1 MMRKVYLNIVLLLAF
16 AYGSYGVIEHA
27 HVYFTP
33 SHWQYYYY
41 GASPWALLYGSLK
54 AWHRSFTWRR
64 MAAQRYA
71 APVLSRGEHRAGKKQ
86 QGQNILEYASAG
98 LLLLS
103 IAAILTQ
110 FGASH
115 IAWWIGSL
123 MGTWIA
129 LRLTLKR
136 VTRP

>member
-1 MMRKVYLNIVLLLAF
+1 MRKVYLNIALLLVCAWG
-16 AYGSYGVIEHA
+16 AYGVIEHA
-27 HVYFTP
+27 HVYFTL
-33 SHWQYYYY
+33 SHWQYYFY
-41 GASPWALLYGSLK
+41 AISPWGLLYGSIK
-54 AWHRSFTWRR
+54 AWHRSYSWRR

-71 APVLSRGEHRAGKKQ
+71 APVLSRGAHRAGKKP

-115 IAWWIGSL
+115 IAWWLGSFACA
-123 MGTWIA
+123 WIV

-136 VTRP
+136 AAR